1 MSAKD
6 LKKRICR
13 GEILARMSSRIVILD
28 GAMGTMIQR
37 GKIDSAC
44 GCCSVKGN
52 MDMLNITN
60 PSAVRGIHKAYIESG
75 AEIIETNTFNGTAVS
90 QREYGTA
97 GRVYEINFQGAAIAL
112 EAACEAGTA
121 FFGPDSEWRS
131 EWGAPRAV
139 VAGVIGPTIK
149 SLTLAS
155 DVRHPE
161 LRSVSFDEMAEA
173 FAVQAE
179 ALIDGGADLLL
190 VESVYDGLNMKA
202 ALYAIRKV
210 LEKKQARE
218 NQAGNIQTL
227 RGGEF
232 DIPVMLSVTVNDA
245 YGRILTGQTTESLF
259 TEAANYD
266 IISFGL
272 NCSFGA
278 KDLMPC
284 IREIGKFAGN
294 CGISVY
300 PNAGLPDEMGCYR
313 ETEEHMAEC
322 IREIALEGS
331 LNIAGGCCGTTPE
344 HIRAIAAA
352 LKGCAP
358 HPIAPRGTES
368 LDDLYVSGL
377 ENLLINRQKRNFTN
391 IGERTNVAGSAK
403 FAGLIRER
411 KFAEAASIAAKQ
423 IEDGAT
429 VIDIN
434 TDDTMADGTEL
445 MRSFLR
451 YIANEPNVARVPL
464 MVDSS
469 NWETILEGVKNSIG
483 KPVVNSIS
491 LKEGEEEFLRRA
503 GELYD
508 LGAAVV
514 VMAFDEKGQ
523 AVTYA
528 RKIEICARAYRLL
541 TGIGFSPSDLIF
553 DCNILTIATGMPE
566 HDSYARDYIEAVR
579 WIKKNLPG
587 AKTSG
592 GVSNLSFAFRGNN
605 TVRKAMHSVFLYHA
619 IEAGLDMAIVNPSMI
634 MMYDEIDPLPRAV
647 IEAAVLND
655 GSYLG
660 RITPEQCAAFGLGDI
675 AGEFAGGK
683 SISEILAALAT
694 AIKEKESPARCGG
707 DTAHGS
713 VPGSAASASCAETN
727 SAPGSSEEMSGDID
741 GMLQAAVIRGGSP
754 ALERILHKAL
764 ETYRRP
770 VDIIEGP
777 LMAGLERVGKLFEE
791 GKMFLPQVVKS
802 ARVMKTAVEFL
813 QPFIEEYDR
822 TAASAGSGGEGPA
835 AESEKPVVI
844 LATAKGDI
852 HDIGKN
858 ILSIVLACNN
868 FEVVDLGV
876 MVENRVILEEA
887 FRRRA
892 ALIAVSG
899 LITPS
904 LSQMEELAAMLED
917 NKERM
922 LRELGYL
929 IPLGVGGATTSSV
942 HTAVKIAPKYSGT
955 VIFGRDASTSAVAYK
970 RVVAGT
976 GEEQIRRRQEEIRRN
991 YSQRNIEQLSVG
1003 EAFAAA
1009 RKYPAESYSAGAF
1022 GENNLIAT
1030 DILLDELR
1038 SRIEWSGFFSFWGFK
1053 GDFRNLPGPEEEA
1066 GKLYSQALAMLDSM
1080 AADGSVRAGALLE
1093 FYEAYSGADS
1103 ITLVAGGRR
1112 AVFAVPRQ
1120 TAKGSEYLS
1129 LADFVVPESVCGSCS
1144 ENTPLHGG
1152 YAKVGLFAASV
1163 EDSKAQDADRKS
1175 FGYLLRYSI
1184 CARLAEALALYLQD
1198 FAAKPVE
1205 DLVGEGRLRLIRPGF
1220 GYGVCPDHSLKRT
1233 AFDLLNAGERL
1244 GMKLTES
1251 NAIIPTTSVCGLLI
1265 AHPEARYFD
1274 V

>member
-6 LKKRICR
+6 LKNRVGR
-13 GEILARMSSRIVILD
+13 GEILARMRSRIVILD

-60 PSAVRGIHKAYIESG
+60 PSAVGNIHRAYIESG

-90 QREYGTA
+90 QKEYGTA
-97 GRVYEINFQGAAIAL
+97 DRVYEINFEGARLAL
-112 EAACEAGTA
+112 EAACGAGTA
-121 FFGPDSEWRS
+121 FFDPGREWRS

-139 VAGVIGPTIK
+139 VAGVMGPTIK

-155 DVRHPE
+155 DVKHPE
-161 LRSVSFDEMAEA
+161 LRSISFDEMSAA
-173 FAVQAE
+173 FALQAE

-210 LEKKQARE
+210 IEKKQALCG
-218 NQAGNIQTL
+218 AD
-227 RGGEF
+227 F

-259 TEAANYD
+259 TEASNYD

-284 IREIGKFAGN
+284 IREIGRFAAG

-313 ETEEHMAEC
+313 ETEEYMAEC
-322 IREIALEGS
+322 IRDMALEGS

-352 LKGCAP
+352 LKDCTP
-358 HPIAPRGTES
+358 HPILSRSKES

-377 ENLLINRQKRNFTN
+377 ENLLINRKKQNFTN

-403 FAGLIRER
+403 FARLIRER
-411 KFAEAASIAAKQ
+411 NFSEAAAIAAKQ

-434 TDDTMADGTEL
+434 TDDTMADGTGL

-469 NWETILEGVKNSIG
+469 DWETIIEGVKNSTG
-483 KPVVNSIS
+483 KPIVNSIS

-503 GELYD
+503 KELYD

-523 AVTYA
+523 AVTYG
-528 RKIEICARAYRLL
+528 RKTEICARAYRLL
-541 TGIGFSPSDLIF
+541 EGIGFNPSDLVF

-566 HDSYARDYIEAVR
+566 HDDYAKEYIEAVR
-579 WIKKNLPG
+579 WIKNNLPG

-634 MMYDEIDPLPRAV
+634 MMYDDIEPLTKAV
-647 IEAAVLND
+647 IEAAVFND

-660 RITPEQCAAFGLGDI
+660 GITAEQCAAFGLGDI
-675 AGEFAGGK
+675 AEEFAEGK
-683 SISEILAALAT
+683 SITEILSALAA
-694 AIKEKESPARCGG
+694 AIKERESAVGDGG
-707 DTAHGS
+707 SGVPQGSASDTAPDS
-713 VPGSAASASCAETN
+713 P
-727 SAPGSSEEMSGDID
+727 EELSGDIE
-741 GMLQAAVIRGGSP
+741 GTLRSAVIRGGSP
-754 ALERILHKAL
+754 TLEKDLHRALEMYGK
-764 ETYRRP
+764 P

-802 ARVMKTAVEFL
+802 ARVMKAAVEFL
-813 QPFIEEYDR
+813 QPFIEEYNR
-822 TAASAGSGGEGPA
+822 ASSPAGAGCENPGAGSG
-835 AESEKPVVI
+835 KPVVI

-876 MVENRVILEEA
+876 MVENRIIVEEA
-887 FRRRA
+887 LRRRA
-892 ALIAVSG
+892 SLIAVSG

-970 RVVAGT
+970 RVIAGT
-976 GEEQIRRRQEEIRRN
+976 GEEQIRRRQEEIRRL
-991 YSQRNIEQLSVG
+991 YSQRNIEHIPVA

-1009 RKYPAESYSAGAF
+1009 RKYPAESYSAGRF
-1022 GENNLIAT
+1022 GVRNLFST
-1030 DILLDELR
+1030 DIPLDSLR
-1038 SRIEWSGFFSFWGFK
+1038 RRIEWSGFFSFWGFK
-1053 GDFRNLPGPEEEA
+1053 GDFRTLPGPDGEA
-1066 GKLYSQALAMLDSM
+1066 GKLYGQALAMLDSM
-1080 AADGSVRAGALLE
+1080 VRDGSVKAGALLG
-1093 FYEAYSGADS
+1093 FYDAYSCEDS
-1103 ITLVAGGRR
+1103 IILVDGGRR
-1112 AVFAVPRQ
+1112 ALFATPRQ

-1129 LADFVVPESVCGSCS
+1129 LADFVVPENLYRSYSKTES
-1144 ENTPLHGG
+1144 PLSGG
-1152 YAKVGLFAASV
+1152 YAKVGLFVAAV
-1163 EDSKAQDADRKS
+1163 EDSRASTIDRKS
-1175 FGYLLRYSI
+1175 FEYLLRYSI
-1184 CARLAEALALYLQD
+1184 CARLAEALACYLQD
-1198 FAAKPVE
+1198 FAAEPVE
-1205 DLVGEGRLRLIRPGF
+1205 DLVGAGRLRLIRPGF
-1220 GYGVCPDHSLKRT
+1220 GYGVCPDHSLKRI
-1233 AFDLLNAGERL
+1233 AFDLLKAGEKL
-1244 GMKLTES
+1244 GVKLTES
-1251 NAIIPTTSVCGLLI
+1251 DAIIPTTSVCGLLI